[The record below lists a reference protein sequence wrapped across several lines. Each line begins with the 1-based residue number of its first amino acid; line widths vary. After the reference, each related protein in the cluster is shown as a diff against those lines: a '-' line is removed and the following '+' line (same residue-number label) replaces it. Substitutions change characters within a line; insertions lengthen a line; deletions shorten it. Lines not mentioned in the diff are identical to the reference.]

1 MNDFVL
7 EQRVSTVETNLTRLE
22 RKMDIYGKD
31 SHEHLTRLEDWLIQ
45 YSMKTQGFIEESQR
59 WRQSMEESRLKS
71 EQEMR
76 DLRQIV
82 TENQQ
87 RTEQGF
93 KELRQNMAESQERLA
108 ESQEKNDIGFKE
120 LRQNMAESQEK
131 NDIGFKELR
140 QKIADSRKELGQ
152 ISHRLG
158 TVVEDLVAPSLP
170 RILRETISCPN
181 EEVLINVRVRRRH
194 PIEKGKVLEIDAIA
208 DCGHYVLFN
217 ETKSQF
223 TPEKVKAFLE
233 KLAKVREYFPEY
245 QSHQIMGCIAS
256 LYLDQSLIKYAGRQ
270 GLLALASG
278 EYLMTCQNVAGFQWK
293 NF

>member
-93 KELRQNMAESQERLA
+93 KELRQELAESQERL
-108 ESQEKNDIGFKE
+108 
-120 LRQNMAESQEK
+120 AESQEK